1 MAMLILRENRRY
13 DVQQQ
18 QQQQQQQQ
26 KQQHRQQQKQGTNQ
40 LDGGVQAM
48 LRRRQ
53 VVSPALHA
61 RDDD

>member
-1 MAMLILRENRRY
+1 MLIRRENHRY
-13 DVQQQ
+13 DMQQQ
-18 QQQQQQQQ
+18 QQQQ
-26 KQQHRQQQKQGTNQ
+26 GTNL

-61 RDDD
+61 HDDD